1 MRLPDSMREAGDRVR
16 LRRRPSALRRRRWS
30 ELRERQRQTVFL
42 LPGLLTTGNLLAGFY
57 SIVLS
62 LDGRYQWAALAL
74 FVGMVMDMLD
84 GKVARLTRTT
94 TQFGIE
100 FDSLADVVSF
110 GVAPALLLY
119 AWALQP
125 LGRVGAGAAFLYVIC
140 GALRLARFN
149 VLTGI
154 TDRRYFIGL
163 PIPGAAGVVASTV
176 LFFETG
182 DFDRG
187 ALFALALATYLLAFL
202 MISNIRYYSFK
213 DLNFAKRHPFPVL
226 LVAALGIVIVFAYP
240 QKAAFLILCT
250 YALSGPARWVVLRKP
265 EPVPPAVLRESAR
278 TPGHPGE

>member
-1 MRLPDSMREAGDRVR
+1 M
-16 LRRRPSALRRRRWS
+16 RRRPGGLRRRRWS
-30 ELRERQRQTVFL
+30 ELRERRRQTIFL
-42 LPGLLTTGNLLAGFY
+42 LPGLLTTANLLAGFY
-57 SIVLS
+57 AIVLT
-62 LDGRYQWAALAL
+62 LDGRHQWAALAL

-119 AWALQP
+119 SWALLP
-125 LGRVGAGAAFLYVIC
+125 LGRVGIGAAFLYVIC

-163 PIPGAAGVVASTV
+163 PIPGAAGTVAATV
-176 LFFETG
+176 LFFESG
-182 DFDRG
+182 DFGR
-187 ALFALALATYLLAFL
+187 AELFVLASAAYLLAFL

-240 QKAAFLILCT
+240 QKALFLAFCA
-250 YALSGPARWVVLRKP
+250 YALSGPARWAVLRKQ
-265 EPVPPAVLRESAR
+265 EPVPPVVLREAPAR
-278 TPGHPGE
+278 GSGHQGEV

>member
-1 MRLPDSMREAGDRVR
+1 M
-16 LRRRPSALRRRRWS
+16 RRRPGGIRRRRWS
-30 ELRERQRQTVFL
+30 ELRERRRQTVFL

-57 SIVLS
+57 SIVLT
-62 LDGRYQWAALAL
+62 LDGRYEWAALAL
-74 FVGMVMDMLD
+74 FVGMLMDMLD

-100 FDSLADVVSF
+100 FDSLADLVSF

-119 AWALQP
+119 AWAHQP

-163 PIPGAAGVVASTV
+163 PIPGAAGTVASTV
-176 LFFETG
+176 LFFESW
-182 DFDRG
+182 DFGR
-187 ALFALALATYLLAFL
+187 AWLFVLACATYLVSFL
-202 MISNIRYYSFK
+202 MISNLRYYSFK
-213 DLNFAKRHPFPVL
+213 ELNFAKRHPFPVL

-240 QKAAFLILCT
+240 QKALFLILCT
-250 YALSGPARWVVLRKP
+250 YALSGPARWVVLRKQ
-265 EPVPPAVLRESAR
+265 EPAPPVVLREATRGPS
-278 TPGHPGE
+278 HPEE